1 MKKGITIIIP
11 VYNGAG
17 HIKRCIKSILSQEY
31 TDCQIIIVDDG
42 SSDNTLHICR
52 EMVGTNPCFMILHQE
67 NQGVSAARN
76 RGIMSADREWIYFLD
91 ADDELDENALKIM
104 KESMDISCQWIIMN
118 YRKQIDGSNDI
129 AASEIWV
136 TERTYFYG
144 KKGFAELL
152 NSGLFKYPCGKLY
165 RTEIIQ
171 QNKVQFPLKV
181 VYGEDIRFNLQYF
194 CYVEKYSVQPASAFI
209 YHIRQGEGAGSSYYE
224 NSYEMQMDIDRE
236 ILDML
241 QNRYGLGDETI
252 RKINPYFY
260 KQGINTAA
268 AYLTIWKQLP
278 FSRRRQEIKKIM
290 KDSRF
295 KSFLGN
301 EWNSRRIH
309 RLDYFLLKQG
319 HFLIYYFIHYLYA
332 GLKTLK
338 KREEGL

>member
-17 HIKRCIKSILSQEY
+17 HIRRCIRSILSQEY
-31 TDCQIIIVDDG
+31 ADCQIIIVDDG
-42 SSDNTLHICR
+42 SVDDTFLICQ
-52 EMVGTNPCFMILHQE
+52 EMVGKNPCFTIIRQE

-76 RGIMSADREWIYFLD
+76 MGIQAADREWTYFLD

-104 KESMDISCQWIIMN
+104 KDAADNSCQWVVMN
-118 YRKQIDGSNDI
+118 YRKQVEGAKEITTE
-129 AASEIWV
+129 AIWV
-136 TERTYFYG
+136 TEKTYFYG

-152 NSGLFKYPCGKLY
+152 NSGLFMYSCGKLY

-171 QNKVQFPLKV
+171 AKQVQFPLKV

-194 CYVEKYSVQPASAFI
+194 CYVNKYSVQPSSAFI

-224 NSYEMQMDIDRE
+224 DSFEMQMEIDRE
-236 ILDML
+236 ILDMVR
-241 QNRYGLGDETI
+241 NSYGLGEETL

-268 AYLTIWKQLP
+268 AYLTIWKDLP
-278 FSRRRQEIKKIM
+278 FSLRYREIRKIM

-295 KSFLGN
+295 RSFLKY
-301 EWNSRRIH
+301 EWDCRRINKVDH
-309 RLDYFLLKQG
+309 FLLDQGYFLS
-319 HFLIYYFIHYLYA
+319 YYFIHYVYT
-332 GLKTLK
+332 GLKRFMKRK
-338 KREEGL
+338 KGL